1 MIKKIAAFSSRL
13 LVLLIIGYWVQ
24 KLLLEYSETLFDS
37 ELLILAYFLN
47 GFIALLIYSL
57 IYALR
62 NKFFDQL
69 GFLFLIGSFLKFG
82 AYFLFFHPKMSGT
95 KIDFSLFF
103 VPYVLSLIL
112 EVRALLNIFESK
124 K

>member
-13 LVLLIIGYWVQ
+13 LVLLLVGYWSQ
-24 KLLLEYSETLFDS
+24 KLILEYSETIFDS
-37 ELLILAYFLN
+37 ELLTLAYFLN

-69 GFLFLIGSFLKFG
+69 GFLFLLGSFLKF
-82 AYFLFFHPKMSGT
+82 AVYFLFFHPKMSGT
-95 KIDFSLFF
+95 KIEFSLFF

>member
-1 MIKKIAAFSSRL
+1 MIKKTAAFSSRL
-13 LVLLIIGYWVQ
+13 IVLLFIGYWLQ
-24 KLLLEYSETLFDS
+24 KIVLENTETLFDS

-47 GFIALLIYSL
+47 GFIALAIYIL

-62 NKFFDQL
+62 KKFFDQL
-69 GFLFLIGSFLKFG
+69 GFLFLLGSFLKFG
-82 AYFLFFHPKMSGT
+82 VYFLFFHPKMSGT
-95 KIDFSLFF
+95 KIEFSLFF

>member
-13 LVLLIIGYWVQ
+13 IVLLFIGYWVQ
-24 KLLLEYSETLFDS
+24 KLTLEYTVTLFDS

-47 GFIALLIYSL
+47 GFIALIIYML

-82 AYFLFFHPKMSGT
+82 VYFLFFHPKMSGT
-95 KIDFSLFF
+95 KIEFSLFF
-103 VPYVLSLIL
+103 TSIVSKICCFSEMVA
-112 EVRALLNIFESK
+112 VR
-124 K
+124 

>member
-1 MIKKIAAFSSRL
+1 MIKKIATFSSQL
-13 LVLLIIGYWVQ
+13 IGILVIGYWVQ
-24 KLLLEYSETLFDS
+24 KLLLEYTETPFDTD
-37 ELLILAYFLN
+37 LLILAYFLN
-47 GFIALLIYSL
+47 GFIALFIYTL

-82 AYFLFFHPKMSGT
+82 VYFLFFHPKMSGT
-95 KIDFSLFF
+95 KIEFSLFF

-112 EVRALLNIFESK
+112 EVSALLNIFESK